1 MIPLPMY
8 PGLPKSEV
16 MGMIKEAKAQ
26 IQTDALVKPVRAVA
40 GSPGRILAIGE
51 KPDWICEYAY
61 VKEPSTQSFKE
72 ALEWILGI
80 KEDPRGV
87 TIIRTL
93 TEIFGPGV
101 REVSATAQSAK
112 QGETKW

>member
-1 MIPLPMY
+1 
-8 PGLPKSEV
+8 
-16 MGMIKEAKAQ
+16 MIKEAKA
-26 IQTDALVKPVRAVA
+26 LVDTSTLVTPVRAVI

-61 VKEPSTQSFKE
+61 IKEPSTQSFKE

-80 KEDPRGV
+80 REDPRGV

-93 TEIFGPGV
+93 REIFGPDV
-101 REVSATAQSAK
+101 QELHATAPSAARGGMK
-112 QGETKW
+112 

>member
-1 MIPLPMY
+1 MIPLPIY
-8 PGLPKSEV
+8 PGLPSSEV

-26 IQTDALVKPVRAVA
+26 VGTNTLVKPVRAVK

-61 VKEPSTQSFKE
+61 IKEPSTQSFKE

-80 KEDPRGV
+80 REDPRGV

-93 TEIFGPGV
+93 REIFGPDV
-101 REVSATAQSAK
+101 QELHATAPSAA
-112 QGETKW
+112 QGGTK

>member
-26 IQTDALVKPVRAVA
+26 IQTDALVKPVRAVI

-93 TEIFGPGV
+93 REIFGPDV
-101 REVSATAQSAK
+101 RELPATAQSVE
-112 QGETKW
+112 QGGTK

>member
-1 MIPLPMY
+1 MIPLPKY
-8 PGLPKSEV
+8 PGLPTSEV

-26 IQTDALVKPVRAVA
+26 VNTDTLVKPVRAVH

-51 KPDWICEYAY
+51 KPEWICEYAY
-61 VKEPSTQSFKE
+61 IKEPSTQSFKE

-80 KEDPRGV
+80 REDPRGV

-93 TEIFGPGV
+93 REIFGPGV
-101 REVSATAQSAK
+101 QELHATAQSAA
-112 QGETKW
+112 QGGMK